1 MCSRENQVRFALF
14 LESHSVPLLHL
25 KIRGSFEDR
34 LSDHFEWL
42 RQLIATFVFRLS
54 INVRFLALGCSIVI
68 SSTSGE
74 LTTHLELPRR
84 SEKTASKMSRLF
96 ITSLSRVC
104 GHVQNM
110 ENKFYP
116 TRTHVIPYDK

>member
-74 LTTHLELPRR
+74 LTTHLQLPRR
-84 SEKTASKMSRLF
+84 SEKTASKTLYHKSQPCL
-96 ITSLSRVC
+96 LSRAKQGKQVLP
-104 GHVQNM
+104 NR
-110 ENKFYP
+110 N
-116 TRTHVIPYDK
+116 THYTV

>member
-74 LTTHLELPRR
+74 LMTHLELPRR
-84 SEKTASKMSRLF
+84 QRKQLQRCQD
-96 ITSLSRVC
+96 SLSQVSAMFVVTC
-104 GHVQNM
+104 KTWKTSFTQ
-110 ENKFYP
+110 
-116 TRTHVIPYDK
+116 